1 MTSALPEVSLSFRS
15 DMTTKLIRAQ
25 ADDDFIV
32 QAARVSTLG
41 SDATDPTVFE
51 QGARLINFLIRD
63 RHGCYSDDTEVLTAD
78 GWKAWPQV
86 EDGDS
91 FATLDPTTSRV
102 SYQKAQRVV
111 RAPYSGEMY
120 RFKNKHLDLLVTP
133 NHNMLAALRLNSR
146 GEWSKN
152 SLVRADS
159 IGARALRIPKAG
171 GKWEGEQS
179 RWLHAELQLLGFFI
193 GDGNQAKRAG
203 TPSFNIRKAREI
215 AFLEQAVAEIPG
227 ASITESRH
235 GARYVNGLSR
245 DFREL
250 LAQAYDAGR
259 SKVIPVSILNATASE
274 LDAVLD
280 GMLNSDGRVEGHKR
294 EYFTTSRALRDGV
307 MELAMKLGIAADYK
321 KSTDTRGKYAGE
333 RSKPVYKVSFFS
345 GRNASPRLGWTVE
358 DRKREVTKEPYNG
371 FVYCATVP
379 NGTLFV
385 RRAGKTAWC
394 GNSPFEHCTF
404 TFYVEAPI
412 FVWRE
417 VMRHRL
423 ASYNEESGRYKQLA
437 PVFYIP
443 SRDRNL
449 IQVGKPGAY
458 SFEPGSDEQ
467 YETIVRVLTST
478 AETAYAGYVEA
489 LEADIAREVSRMA
502 LPLNIYSSAF
512 VTMNAR
518 ALTNFLSLRTKRG
531 PEEAK
536 FPSFPQ
542 REIELVADGME
553 AEFARLMPVTHEA
566 WSRHGR
572 VPI

>member
-1 MTSALPEVSLSFRS
+1 MTAQ
-15 DMTTKLIRAQ
+15 LIRAQ

-63 RHGCYSDDTEVLTAD
+63 RHG
-78 GWKAWPQV
+78 
-86 EDGDS
+86 
-91 FATLDPTTSRV
+91 
-102 SYQKAQRVV
+102 
-111 RAPYSGEMY
+111 
-120 RFKNKHLDLLVTP
+120 
-133 NHNMLAALRLNSR
+133 
-146 GEWSKN
+146 
-152 SLVRADS
+152 
-159 IGARALRIPKAG
+159 
-171 GKWEGEQS
+171 
-179 RWLHAELQLLGFFI
+179 
-193 GDGNQAKRAG
+193 
-203 TPSFNIRKAREI
+203 
-215 AFLEQAVAEIPG
+215 
-227 ASITESRH
+227 
-235 GARYVNGLSR
+235 
-245 DFREL
+245 
-250 LAQAYDAGR
+250 
-259 SKVIPVSILNATASE
+259 
-274 LDAVLD
+274 
-280 GMLNSDGRVEGHKR
+280 
-294 EYFTTSRALRDGV
+294 
-307 MELAMKLGIAADYK
+307 
-321 KSTDTRGKYAGE
+321 
-333 RSKPVYKVSFFS
+333 
-345 GRNASPRLGWTVE
+345 
-358 DRKREVTKEPYNG
+358 
-371 FVYCATVP
+371 
-379 NGTLFV
+379 
-385 RRAGKTAWC
+385 
-394 GNSPFEHCTF
+394 SPFEHCTF

-417 VMRHRL
+417 IMRHRL

-437 PVFYIP
+437 PVFYVP

-566 WSRHGR
+566 WNRHGR